1 LALRGPPRCRAVNDN
16 KFRGAVGSL
25 LTAARHEHFSRG
37 AVSNFEGH
45 LRFSFGLFELDEER
59 HPNHAHGDSLAVLGG

>member
-1 LALRGPPRCRAVNDN
+1 
-16 KFRGAVGSL
+16 

-59 HPNHAHGDSLAVLGG
+59 HPNHAHGDSLAVLDGQLA